1 MKICQK
7 FHLKQMYHEISFY
20 AYDIEKIEKITPYN
34 LSRIYV
40 PECTDRDTY
49 KGCDLQGTKEICCQC
64 YTPHHQE
71 LLLDGWY
78 VGDKNG
84 FLTDDS
90 YYALLQTGIR
100 VPVNKEVYEEWKK
113 GWADEPT
120 TDDDKVYELGE
131 DYEEKESILAFEIC
145 R

>member
-1 MKICQK
+1 MCRNVLAETPIRGVTFKEQK
-7 FHLKQMYHEISFY
+7 KFVASAH
-20 AYDIEKIEKITPYN
+20 
-34 LSRIYV
+34 
-40 PECTDRDTY
+40 
-49 KGCDLQGTKEICCQC
+49 
-64 YTPHHQE
+64 TPHHQE

>member
-7 FHLKQMYHEISFY
+7 FHLKQMYHEITFY

-40 PECTDRDTY
+40 SECIDRAN
-49 KGCDLQGTKEICCQC
+49 KRCDFWKVKEVCCQC
-64 YTPHHQE
+64 CVSHLQE

-100 VPVNKEVYEEWKK
+100 VPVNKEIYREWKK
-113 GWADEPT
+113 GWSSKPST
-120 TDDDKVYELGE
+120 QDDKVYELGV
-131 DYEEKESILAFEIC
+131 DYEKK
-145 R
+145 

>member
-1 MKICQK
+1 MNIQQE
-7 FHLKQMYHEISFY
+7 FHLKQMYHEITFR

-40 PECTDRDTY
+40 PECIDRAN
-49 KGCDLQGTKEICCQC
+49 KRCDFWKVKEVCCQC
-64 YTPHHQE
+64 CTPHLQE

-90 YYALLQTGIR
+90 YYALLQAGIR
-100 VPVNKEVYEEWKK
+100 VPVNKEIYREWKK
-113 GWADEPT
+113 GWSSKPST
-120 TDDDKVYELGE
+120 QDDKVYELGV
-131 DYEEKESILAFEIC
+131 DYEKK
-145 R
+145 

>member
-7 FHLKQMYHEISFY
+7 FHLKQMYHEITFY

-40 PECTDRDTY
+40 PECIDRAN
-49 KGCDLQGTKEICCQC
+49 KRCDFWKVKEVCCQC
-64 YTPHHQE
+64 CAPHLQE

-100 VPVNKEVYEEWKK
+100 VPVNKEIYRE
-113 GWADEPT
+113 
-120 TDDDKVYELGE
+120 
-131 DYEEKESILAFEIC
+131 
-145 R
+145 

>member
-1 MKICQK
+1 MNQRNAGVKVLCLTAWRYPIINCPGGDRTHNIQ
-7 FHLKQMYHEISFY
+7 I
-20 AYDIEKIEKITPYN
+20 
-34 LSRIYV
+34 
-40 PECTDRDTY
+40 RDTY

-100 VPVNKEVYEEWKK
+100 VPVNKEVYEEWQK